1 MKHLLKLTSSQL
13 LYIYMH
19 HCINTVAK
27 SSDMEYGIQFIL
39 ILADTK
45 ASDISRVFCPMAS
58 AAKRLVRSCRA
69 NNIRW
74 QGGNIT

>member
-13 LYIYMH
+13 LYMH

-27 SSDMEYGIQFIL
+27 SSDKEYGIQFIL